1 MKKAI
6 KIIRKITKWYL
17 ILDAIVCAYIGV
29 CRIIHFVMK
38 YPQKS
43 ILEIDEMVLDEA
55 NAEFKKNIVTNMLNK
70 RATALLFFIRK
81 EMIY

>member
-6 KIIRKITKWYL
+6 KIIGKITKWYL

-29 CRIIHFVMK
+29 CRIIHLIMK

-43 ILEIDEMVLDEA
+43 ILELDKMVLDEA
-55 NAEFKKNIVTNMLNK
+55 NAEFKKYYNK
-70 RATALLFFIRK
+70 YVK
-81 EMIY
+81 

>member
-6 KIIRKITKWYL
+6 KIIGKITKWYL

-29 CRIIHFVMK
+29 CRMIHLVMK

-43 ILEIDEMVLDEA
+43 ILEIDNIALDEA
-55 NAEFKKNIVTNMLNK
+55 YAEFKKYYNK
-70 RATALLFFIRK
+70 YIK
-81 EMIY
+81 

>member
-6 KIIRKITKWYL
+6 KIIGKITKWYL

-29 CRIIHFVMK
+29 CRIIHLIMK

-43 ILEIDEMVLDEA
+43 ILEIDEIALNEA
-55 NAEFKKNIVTNMLNK
+55 NAEFKKIL
-70 RATALLFFIRK
+70 
-81 EMIY
+81 